1 MNDNGAITAIG
12 ATALLALA
20 GVVGTRGKRG
30 SRYRTED
37 EVLSVQSK
45 DGQAFNVRLVPPGG
59 SYGLNNKLKNLKS
72 QRHSSGK
79 AMVEFYWP
87 PSVDAPDRLS
97 EEMKDF
103 YRKFGRFTGERYN
116 ISTLMKD
123 HHTGKGLALQNGAAS
138 FSAKTINDILVWSLG
153 GNPKSMWG

>member
-1 MNDNGAITAIG
+1 MKDDGTII
-12 ATALLALA
+12 ALA
-20 GVVGTRGKRG
+20 AVGVVAAASLASGRQG

-37 EVLSVQSK
+37 EVLSVRST
-45 DGQAFNVRLVPPGG
+45 DGLAFNVRLVPPGG

-79 AMVEFYWP
+79 AMVEFYFPASASPWP
-87 PSVDAPDRLS
+87 SLS
-97 EEMKDF
+97 QDMKDF
-103 YRKFGRFTGERYN
+103 YRKFGNFTGERYN

-138 FSAKTINDILVWSLG
+138 FSAKTINDILVWSVG
-153 GNPKSMWG
+153 GNPKGMWG